1 MPSAKM
7 GPDQKHA
14 LEALSRRWV
23 FPPSGID
30 RLSHYI
36 LFALPKLVS
45 RGTPASAWSMSSQ
58 AGLISVFVAP
68 TAYRSI

>member
-14 LEALSRRWV
+14 LEALWRKWV

-45 RGTPASAWSMSSQ
+45 RGTSRLS
-58 AGLISVFVAP
+58 LISMPPAAP
-68 TAYRSI
+68 CSVRRRA